1 MVNFTTPVEWP
12 RQLPRIDQRQK
23 LLLMGSCFASEMG
36 QRLQQAHFDCDL
48 NPYGVLYNP
57 LSIATALNEILAC
70 RHYTTDDRFLH
81 QGLWH
86 SPMHHGEFSDADPIE
101 VVHQINN
108 RIELSY
114 SRLPQTDRVIITL
127 GTAYIYRFTESLK
140 EGDAPS
146 SKTSHSLVEGNVSVA
161 GPGTAS
167 SGSDA
172 EAQPHSF
179 HVAQHYSCDLA
190 QRWPGAVVGN
200 CHKLPER
207 YFQRQRIT
215 VYEAV
220 EALTPPLQR
229 LFALNPSLQVLIT
242 VSPIRH
248 LRDGLHANQL
258 SKSTLLLAAESLCHR
273 FANRLHYLPIYE
285 VMTDELRD
293 YRFYADDLTHPAPI
307 ALEYIW
313 QQVEKHL
320 FTPEAVEASALCKAL
335 QKQLSHRPLHPETEA
350 YKRFLEQTMLK
361 ISQICAKFPYL
372 DLKNEQEQCRTLLNR
387 L

>member
-12 RQLPRIDQRQK
+12 RQLPRMDQRQK

-57 LSIATALNEILAC
+57 LSIATALNEILVC
-70 RHYTTDDRFLH
+70 RRYTADDLFLH

-86 SPMHHGEFSDADPIE
+86 SPMHHGDFSAADPIE
-101 VVHQINN
+101 IVHQINS
-108 RIELSY
+108 RIELSH
-114 SRLPQTDRVIITL
+114 SRLSKTDRVIITL
-127 GTAYIYRFTESLK
+127 GTAYVYRFK
-140 EGDAPS
+140 A
-146 SKTSHSLVEGNVSVA
+146 TSME
-161 GPGTAS
+161 
-167 SGSDA
+167 
-172 EAQPHSF
+172 
-179 HVAQHYSCDLA
+179 CDVV

-207 YFQRQRIT
+207 CFQRQRIT
-215 VYEAV
+215 VDEAV
-220 EALTPPLQR
+220 EALTSPLQR

-258 SKSTLLLAAESLCHR
+258 SKSTLLLAAESLCSR

-361 ISQICAKFPYL
+361 ISQICVKFPYL
-372 DLKNEQEQCRTLLNR
+372 DLKNEQEQCRTQLNR

>member
-70 RHYTTDDRFLH
+70 RHYTTDDLFLH

-86 SPMHHGEFSDADPIE
+86 SPMHHGEFSDAE
-101 VVHQINN
+101 AAKVLHQINS
-108 RIELSY
+108 RIEQTN
-114 SRLPQTDRVIITL
+114 SRLSQTDRVVITL
-127 GTAYIYRFTESLK
+127 GTAYVYRFK
-140 EGDAPS
+140 EASMEADA
-146 SKTSHSLVEGNVSVA
+146 SHVA
-161 GPGTAS
+161 GP
-167 SGSDA
+167 DA
-172 EAQPHSF
+172 ACKPR
-179 HVAQHYSCDLA
+179 SCDLA

-258 SKSTLLLAAESLCHR
+258 SKSTLLLAAESLCQR

-307 ALEYIW
+307 ALEYIS

-372 DLKNEQEQCRTLLNR
+372 DLKNEQEQCRTQLNR